1 MGEEKKRQKI
11 YRTVMLIIVV
21 ALITFIATT
30 ALLYNGTIRYIV
42 PANKPN
48 TGATKKL
55 DELLGTVSQLLQEKY
70 VGEINQEELIDG
82 ALKGLT
88 DSLGDRYT
96 TYYTKEELEDF
107 TAETLGNFVGIGVYM
122 QANFETD
129 EVEII
134 RPIKDSPAEK
144 AGIKPGDKIIKVNG
158 IGYEA
163 RELEK
168 FSSSIKGEEG
178 TEVILTLQ
186 RGEEMFDVKIVR
198 SKVHMNY
205 VSSEILEDN
214 IGYIMLAGF
223 DEGCC
228 DDFKKEYNELVSKGI
243 KSLIIDLRGNG
254 GGLVSEATDMA
265 DLICD
270 KGQTTLV
277 TVDKDGKEEIT
288 KAEKDPEIKI
298 PVVVLTDG
306 ATASASEILVAAL
319 KENGKGTIVGDKT
332 FGKGVIQ
339 ELIPLPNGGALKV
352 TAAEYYTPNKNE
364 INKVGIAP
372 DYEVKYDMANEE
384 KDEQLDKAI
393 EVIKEKMK

>member
-1 MGEEKKRQKI
+1 
-11 YRTVMLIIVV
+11 ML
-21 ALITFIATT
+21 F
-30 ALLYNGTIRYIV
+30 
-42 PANKPN
+42 
-48 TGATKKL
+48 
-55 DELLGTVSQLLQEKY
+55 
-70 VGEINQEELIDG
+70 
-82 ALKGLT
+82 
-88 DSLGDRYT
+88 
-96 TYYTKEELEDF
+96 
-107 TAETLGNFVGIGVYM
+107 
-122 QANFETD
+122 
-129 EVEII
+129 
-134 RPIKDSPAEK
+134 
-144 AGIKPGDKIIKVNG
+144 
-158 IGYEA
+158 
-163 RELEK
+163 
-168 FSSSIKGEEG
+168 
-178 TEVILTLQ
+178 
-186 RGEEMFDVKIVR
+186 R
-198 SKVHMNY
+198 S
-205 VSSEILEDN
+205 
-214 IGYIMLAGF
+214 
-223 DEGCC
+223 C